1 MAEIGPTEGSLVN
14 RSPSES
20 FPTIHFSGPEEL
32 GLPKSGKME
41 VEFKVTR
48 EVESETKGKHWY
60 ECSVEV
66 RKILK
71 VEETRDERPSKRD
84 TSTEDNLDRLASE
97 YKES

>member
-1 MAEIGPTEGSLVN
+1 MAEVSSPQGPLVN

-41 VEFKVTR
+41 VEFKVIR
-48 EVESETKGKHWY
+48 EVESTTNGKDWY
-60 ECSVEV
+60 ECDVQV
-66 RKILK
+66 RKILR